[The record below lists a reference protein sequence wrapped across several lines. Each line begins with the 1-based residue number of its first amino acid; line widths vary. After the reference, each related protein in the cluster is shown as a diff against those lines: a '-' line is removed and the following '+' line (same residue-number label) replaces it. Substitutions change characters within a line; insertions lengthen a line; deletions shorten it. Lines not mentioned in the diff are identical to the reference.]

1 MIIDHT
7 HKLYAAKRRKQKT
20 GNKYNGAYYY
30 SKDIVKNIIPLVETD
45 RNWITVRLPEVKE
58 AHNHSIVFIHNNR
71 NPNYYTYL
79 KEYDDVV
86 AVCSQPRTAQNLRFF
101 TDKVIY
107 LPLSVDIAQVAKY
120 KTHIKDKLIAFAG
133 REDKINNQIPSY
145 ADRLTNLPRS
155 KLLKE
160 IARYQT
166 LYAVGRTAIEGKILG
181 CKIAPYDSYYPNP
194 DIWKILDNRD
204 AATMLQSELDKLP

>member
-1 MIIDHT
+1 MIVDHT
-7 HKLYAAKRRKQKT
+7 NKFYAEKRRKQKR

-45 RNWITVRLPEVKE
+45 RNWITVRLPEAGE
-58 AHNHSIVFIHNNR
+58 AHNHSLVFIHNNR
-71 NPNYYTYL
+71 NPNYYRYL
-79 KEYDDVV
+79 KEYTDVV
-86 AVCSQPRTAQNLRFF
+86 AVCSQPQTAANLKFF

-107 LPLSVDIAQVAKY
+107 LPLSVDVAQVTKY
-120 KTHIKDKLIAFAG
+120 KTVVKDKLIGFAG

-145 ADRLTNLPRS
+145 ADKLTNLPRS

-160 IARYQT
+160 MARYYT
-166 LYAVGRTAIEGKILG
+166 IYAVGRTAIEAKILG
-181 CKIAPYDSYYPNP
+181 CSIEAYDPYYPNT

-204 AATMLQSELDKLP
+204 AAKMLQSELYN